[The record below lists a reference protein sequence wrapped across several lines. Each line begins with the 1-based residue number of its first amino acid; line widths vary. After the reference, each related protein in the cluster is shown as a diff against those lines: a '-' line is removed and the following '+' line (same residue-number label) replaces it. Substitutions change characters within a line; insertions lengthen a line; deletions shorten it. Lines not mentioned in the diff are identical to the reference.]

1 MSLVELPSDLLNI
14 VLTYLFEDVS
24 QQEEV
29 TEEDTKRS
37 NKKLNSYMNKL
48 KKNGNDF
55 YNHELYS
62 LCYTNKRMA
71 MYISCTKLGLCFF
84 RHITPPI
91 LTDRIFTKKKKILQF
106 FKKHLLSHGNGNN
119 KNNKFLCKIEE
130 NDIGIETTKPLF
142 VIFRTKNSDDT
153 NEDSKMNR
161 IAYEY
166 DGFAHRI
173 LGVESI
179 FTSATTGKLFPIPA
193 KYFSELST
201 INFEPVIIKDKLSVS
216 VNIDTPD
223 FESLDLRFH
232 LLNPT
237 HKFEKKAWGIL

>member
-14 VLTYLFEDVS
+14 VLKYLFEDVS
-24 QQEEV
+24 Q
-29 TEEDTKRS
+29 EEDTKYS
-37 NKKLNSYMNKL
+37 NKKLNSCINNNK
-48 KKNGNDF
+48 KIGNDI
-55 YNHELYS
+55 YSHDLYS

-84 RHITPPI
+84 RHITSPI

-106 FKKHLLSHGNGNN
+106 FKKNLLSHGSGNN
-119 KNNKFLCKIEE
+119 KNKKFLCTIEQ
-130 NDIGIETTKPLF
+130 NDIGINTATPLF
-142 VIFRTKNSDDT
+142 VNFRTKYSDDT
-153 NEDSKMNR
+153 DEDSKMNR
-161 IAYEY
+161 IEYEY

-179 FTSATTGKLFPIPA
+179 FTSTTTGKLVPIPA
-193 KYFSELST
+193 KYFSEFST
-201 INFEPVIIKDKLSVS
+201 IYFEPVIAKNKLSVS
-216 VNIDTPD
+216 INIDTPD

-237 HKFEKKAWGIL
+237 NKFEKKAWGIL